1 MPRVVSEEKK
11 AGVVKTYKE
20 KPITISALAKQFN
33 LSSPTIMK
41 ILNDNGIKRY
51 TKTQLYNPNMNED
64 YFETIDNQTNAY
76 FLGLIIADGNVFK
89 DDYSNRQASISI
101 TLEDSDIYMLQK
113 FKDEIRVETSIN
125 SDGRGSSMIAVRSN
139 KMANDLSKYGVVP
152 RKSLITY
159 LPEIEPSLMRHL
171 IRGILDG
178 DGNVQ
183 GKQTNINNRYKHS
196 VGFCGSNLLMTQ
208 IRDWLVENVGVS
220 KNKIYEYSNRCLSM
234 VTWASITNMQLLYH
248 YFYDDSD
255 IYLTRK
261 KDIFDKVMNH
271 YSLK

>member
-1 MPRVVSEEKK
+1 MSRVVSEEKK
-11 AGVVKTYKE
+11 AGVVKAYVE

-33 LSSPTIMK
+33 LSPPTIIK
-41 ILNDNGIKRY
+41 ILNSNGIKRY
-51 TKTQLYNPNMNED
+51 TKAQLYNPNMNED

-89 DDYSNRQASISI
+89 DNCSNRQASISI

-113 FKDEIRVETSIN
+113 FKDEIKVETSIN

-139 KMANDLSKYGVVP
+139 KMASDLSKYGVIP
-152 RKSLITY
+152 RKSFTTY

-220 KNKIYEYSNRCLSM
+220 NNKVYKYSDKFLSM
-234 VTWASITNMQLLYH
+234 VTWASIVDMQLLYH

>member
-1 MPRVVSEEKK
+1 MPRVISEEKK
-11 AGVVKTYKE
+11 AGVVKTYTE

-208 IRDWLVENVGVS
+208 IRGWLVENVGVS

-234 VTWASITNMQLLYH
+234 VTWASITDMQLLYH